1 MDIQRYI
8 SLRPDE
14 QQLWDSYRKSFAATA
29 RALMELA
36 DKFAIHGDDE
46 ESDAIVEANV
56 ELFRAFDEVIQKID
70 LELARAFLT
79 VVERER

>member
-1 MDIQRYI
+1 VGHRQRVVRCYG
-8 SLRPDE
+8 E
-14 QQLWDSYRKSFAATA
+14 GANG
-29 RALMELA
+29 A

-46 ESDAIVEANV
+46 ESDAIVKANV

>member
-1 MDIQRYI
+1 
-8 SLRPDE
+8 
-14 QQLWDSYRKSFAATA
+14 
-29 RALMELA
+29 MELA

-46 ESDAIVEANV
+46 ESDAIVKANV
-56 ELFRAFDEVIQKID
+56 ELFRAVDEVIQKID